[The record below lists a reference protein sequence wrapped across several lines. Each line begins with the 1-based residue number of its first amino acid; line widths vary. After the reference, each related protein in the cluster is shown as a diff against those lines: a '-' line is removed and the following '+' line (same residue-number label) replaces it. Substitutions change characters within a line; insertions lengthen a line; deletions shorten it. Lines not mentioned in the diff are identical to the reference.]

1 MKEPIGG
8 AKIGETER
16 RTVSGESCVGGG
28 YPFVG
33 RQRSGSVSE
42 VRIRIG
48 GENMASARGEVGA
61 GCGDAGLMAVNES
74 AAGWDGSRRD
84 GFGIVE
90 GGKRRGVVGR
100 VCPQRSKQAGQPGS
114 GSRSSSKRTERAHRA
129 SVRSKRL
136 RFSIPRSGIA
146 RLRRAVTPMRA
157 SLTIPKRPVRDPSSR
172 GGPSG

>member
-1 MKEPIGG
+1 VEGNEESVVKEPIGG

-61 GCGDAGLMAVNES
+61 GCGDAGLMAVNG
-74 AAGWDGSRRD
+74 AGGGVGWDRRD

-90 GGKRRGVVGR
+90 GGKRRGVVDGFARIEVTGR
-100 VCPQRSKQAGQPGS
+100 PAGLRSAP
-114 GSRSSSKRTERAHRA
+114 
-129 SVRSKRL
+129 V
-136 RFSIPRSGIA
+136 
-146 RLRRAVTPMRA
+146 RRANELRE
-157 SLTIPKRPVRDPSSR
+157 LL
-172 GGPSG
+172 